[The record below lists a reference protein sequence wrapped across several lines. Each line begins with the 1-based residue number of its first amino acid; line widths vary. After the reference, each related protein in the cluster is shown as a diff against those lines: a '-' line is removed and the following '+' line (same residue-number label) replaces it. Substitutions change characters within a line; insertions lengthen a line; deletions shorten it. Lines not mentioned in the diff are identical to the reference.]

1 MALADGQIL
10 NLRTHSPAILKTML
24 LAFERGDPKRPRGHA
39 VVYFRSTTDQNTIL
53 ASYVV
58 VPPISMDFSKFIPP
72 MFAAQLPGILP
83 SGPQVFPLPPVP
95 EKVESMAYVEALA
108 ANREDDLIHCGSVDP
123 MDIQRLL
130 TLMTE
135 VASEYGKLYE
145 SRAPIADSEPPPPSS
160 TDPDGPGVDVDELF
174 MSLMSDSEKV
184 NRIARLTGTV
194 RYAVEGKDHAL
205 LDETVQ
211 EMERIGRHLANR
223 YRVGELIEAARD
235 PDPHSGKLAELL
247 LQRCYKLAVEEYD
260 ALKALDAEIE
270 SLKKQKES

>member
-1 MALADGQIL
+1 MPMQ
-10 NLRTHSPAILKTML
+10 

-39 VVYFRSTTDQNTIL
+39 VVYFRAASDPKTIL

-83 SGPQVFPLPPVP
+83 SGPQVFPLPPIP
-95 EKVESMAYVEALA
+95 EKVESMAWVEALA
-108 ANREDDLIHCGSVDP
+108 ASRDDDLVDCGSVDP

-135 VASEYGKLYE
+135 VANDYGALYE
-145 SRAPIADSEPPPPSS
+145 KRGPIEDTSPPPPSS
-160 TDPDGPGVDVDELF
+160 DDSPVSGVDVDELF

-184 NRIARLTGTV
+184 NRIAKMTGTV
-194 RYAVEGKDHAL
+194 RYAVEGKDEAL
-205 LDETVQ
+205 LKETVQ
-211 EMERIGRHLANR
+211 EMERIGRHLAFR
-223 YRVGELIEAARD
+223 YRVPDLIAAASD
-235 PDPHSGKLAELL
+235 PKPQNGKLAELL
-247 LQRCYKLAVEEYD
+247 LARCYKLAAEEYD

-270 SLKKQKES
+270 ALKKEPSDG

>member
-1 MALADGQIL
+1 MQ
-10 NLRTHSPAILKTML
+10 

-39 VVYFRSTTDQNTIL
+39 VVYFRAAADPQTIL

-83 SGPQVFPLPPVP
+83 SGPQVFPLPPIP
-95 EKVESMAYVEALA
+95 EKVESMAWVEALA
-108 ANREDDLIHCGSVDP
+108 ASREDDLIDCGSVDP

-135 VASEYGKLYE
+135 VANEYGQLYE
-145 SRAPIADSEPPPPSS
+145 NRPPTEGTSPPPPSDDS
-160 TDPDGPGVDVDELF
+160 PVSGVDVDELF

-184 NRIARLTGTV
+184 NRIAKMTGTV
-194 RYAVEGKDHAL
+194 RYAVEGKDEAL
-205 LDETVQ
+205 LKETVQ
-211 EMERIGRHLANR
+211 EMERVGRHLAFR
-223 YRVGELIEAARD
+223 YRVADLIAAASD
-235 PDPHSGKLAELL
+235 PKPENGKLAELL
-247 LQRCYKLAVEEYD
+247 LERCYKLAAEEYD

-270 SLKKQKES
+270 ALKKDPSDG

>member
-1 MALADGQIL
+1 MQ
-10 NLRTHSPAILKTML
+10 

-39 VVYFRSTTDQNTIL
+39 VVYFRASSDSNTIL

-83 SGPQVFPLPPVP
+83 SGPQVFPLPPIP
-95 EKVESMAYVEALA
+95 EKVESMVWVEALA
-108 ANREDDLIHCGSVDP
+108 ASRDDDLVHCGSVDP

-145 SRAPIADSEPPPPSS
+145 NRAPIDTGSPTTTPSADDSPVSN
-160 TDPDGPGVDVDELF
+160 VDVDELF

-184 NRIARLTGTV
+184 NRLAKMTGTV
-194 RYAVEGKDHAL
+194 RYAVDGRDQAL
-205 LDETVQ
+205 LAETVE
-211 EMERIGRHLANR
+211 EMERVGRHLAFR
-223 YRVGELIEAARD
+223 YRVAELIAAASD
-235 PDPHSGKLAELL
+235 PRPESGKLAELL

-260 ALKALDAEIE
+260 ALKALDAEIDA
-270 SLKKQKES
+270 LKKEPSDG

>member
-1 MALADGQIL
+1 MQ
-10 NLRTHSPAILKTML
+10 

-39 VVYFRSTTDQNTIL
+39 VVYFRANNDPSTIL

-83 SGPQVFPLPPVP
+83 SGPQVFPLPPIP
-95 EKVESMAYVEALA
+95 EKVESMAWVEALA
-108 ANREDDLIHCGSVDP
+108 AAREDDLVNCGAVDP

-135 VASEYGKLYE
+135 VAGEYGKLYE
-145 SRAPIADSEPPPPSS
+145 NRAPIEDGAPPPSS
-160 TDPDGPGVDVDELF
+160 ADDSPVGSVDVDELF

-184 NRIARLTGTV
+184 GRLAKMLGTV
-194 RYAVEGKDHAL
+194 RYAAEGNDKAL

-211 EMERIGRHLANR
+211 EMERVGRHLAFR
-223 YRVGELIEAARD
+223 FKIPELIEAARD
-235 PDPHSGKLAELL
+235 PNPRGGRMAELL
-247 LQRCYKLAVEEYD
+247 LQRCYKLAAEEYD
-260 ALKALDAEIE
+260 ALKALDDEIDA
-270 SLKKQKES
+270 LKKEP

>member
-1 MALADGQIL
+1 
-10 NLRTHSPAILKTML
+10 ML

-39 VVYFRSTTDQNTIL
+39 VVYFRSTSDQNTIL

-58 VPPISMDFSKFIPP
+58 VPPISMDFGKFIPP
-72 MFAAQLPGILP
+72 MFAAQLPGLLP

-95 EKVESMAYVEALA
+95 EQVESMAYVEALA
-108 ANREDDLIHCGSVDP
+108 ASREDDLINCGTVDP

-145 SRAPIADSEPPPPSS
+145 SRPPLDSSAPPPPQSTSS
-160 TDPDGPGVDVDELF
+160 AGSAPSDDLSGPSVDVDELF
-174 MSLMSDSEKV
+174 MSLMSDTEKV
-184 NRIARLTGTV
+184 NRIAKMAGTM
-194 RYAVEGKDHAL
+194 RYAVEGKDMAL
-205 LDETVQ
+205 VEETAQ

-223 YRVGELIEAARD
+223 YRIPELIEATRD
-235 PDPHSGKLAELL
+235 PDQHSGKLAELM
-247 LQRCYKLAVEEYD
+247 LQRCYKLAVEDYD

-270 SLKKQKES
+270 SLKKKEP

>member
-1 MALADGQIL
+1 
-10 NLRTHSPAILKTML
+10 ML

-39 VVYFRSTTDQNTIL
+39 VVYFRATTDPNMIL

-95 EKVESMAYVEALA
+95 EKVESMAFVEALA
-108 ANREDDLIHCGSVDP
+108 ASREDDLIHCGSVDP
-123 MDIQRLL
+123 MDIQRMLS
-130 TLMTE
+130 LMTE
-135 VASEYGKLYE
+135 VASEYGQLYE
-145 SRAPIADSEPPPPSS
+145 GRPPLDDAAPGSSPTGSSEDLPAAGS
-160 TDPDGPGVDVDELF
+160 VDVDELF
-174 MSLMSDSEKV
+174 MSLMSDTEKV
-184 NRIARLTGTV
+184 NRIAKMLGTV
-194 RYAVEGKDHAL
+194 RYAVEGRDTAL
-205 LDETVQ
+205 LEETVT

-223 YRVGELIEAARD
+223 YRVSDLIEAARD
-235 PDPHSGKLAELL
+235 PDPKSGKLAELL

-270 SLKKQKES
+270 ALKKKES